1 MGISLIGLVD
11 SMVRFYS
18 FLILIYVILSWF
30 PASGGIADIRRIL
43 STICEPYI
51 GIFRRIV
58 PVMGVGGAGI
68 DFSPLVALL
77 VLQFGYQLLRPLLV
91 GLF

>member
-11 SMVRFYS
+11 SLVRFYS
-18 FLILIYVILSWF
+18 FLILVYVILSWF
-30 PASGGIADIRRIL
+30 PASGGISDLRRFL
-43 STICEPYI
+43 ATICEPYI

-77 VLQFGYQLLRPLLV
+77 ALQFGYQLVRPALLA
-91 GLF
+91 LL